1 MKIRNRILSFL
12 LSIAFFISVFS
23 GFPLMEV
30 SAAKPNCDITIPSVV
45 YIGDQ
50 FVIEGEATYNKSK
63 IDIVNIAI
71 YENDSMSNG
80 VWCFRKVGLNAR
92 SFDFQESAKLF
103 EWGDIIDSVNP
114 NSTNPPFDTGAY
126 ESVYV
131 EVIVKAQ
138 DGTSTKKTQTISVRE
153 SNEKLDSPKITS
165 PDVDDTFYA
174 GEDIKFSWTNVR
186 EADRF
191 EWELHKLNQ
200 NGKYTKIDGG
210 YTNKPV
216 TIDGDTFKARSS
228 YKFQIRSCCGN
239 STSEWNDII
248 IYIDASPELSADP
261 DSLVF
266 SSDKGEKYFDLTSSH
281 EWEAEVSVDWI
292 DLSSYDGDG
301 DEEITVYVDKNTGE
315 HRTGVIIIT
324 NDVVGSIEIIIQQD
338 SGIAPYLNVSPTSIM
353 MPSEDG
359 ARSFVITSNISWEI
373 FCESDWIRNIS
384 QEDGY
389 GNESIQIL
397 ANENTSTQ
405 SRTAIITIEGDGITR
420 TVTVTQDGRPAIV
433 GDINN
438 DGEITNKDR
447 FLLNRYI
454 ANMTGYTDIDKTLA
468 DINGDGSVT
477 EADVEYLTRYLAGW
491 VGYEKLPEI
500 NTGTSVCAH
509 TQYTDTYFNT
519 VYVSSTIKTNTT
531 HTYYHVY
538 NRKCSC
544 GVDIGKVQ
552 GDLITEAH
560 SYVNNLCACGA
571 YNDASY
577 EKWTGVNVSD
587 AQANVYSTPSATVRY
602 GYINKNEVV
611 TVIGEYG
618 DKYLIEYTLDGGN
631 GVKQGYVNKETLLVQ
646 MAKQYEASHSDYAH
660 KHKICTYRTDGI
672 LLSVLDVEE
681 HIFNKTEITYRYVD
695 NGNSSHSIYADQYD
709 ICECGYSK
717 LVATEIFKT
726 TAPHSASNNDKYVC
740 RLCAGNI
747 HYISNPT
754 PNTSYAINYQG
765 TKYPISFPDY
775 DYTSGSNYDITFGGW
790 STVYEKVYNDRKWDI
805 ANFVGNLELDDESY
819 LLAGIA
825 LTEQLL
831 TNLVHTDFIK
841 VVLQKNETTG
851 KNRALI
857 LIGDNSSINRGEVGS
872 NKCLYIQCTN
882 NMAFT
887 GNNVPP
893 YVNYNDGKEIADWLV
908 RSSGISLPSEGW
920 SIDDK
925 LLYNVDIVYSNNW
938 NTFDNYYKYL
948 SFNEKGEA
956 VTIERIMS
964 GDRYQLT
971 AYEDDSLLQIILN
984 DLPIINSLVRPYLTE
999 NIKNYFV
1006 QPIQADSG
1014 EFIAKFSEEFNIVKI
1029 TK

>member
-1 MKIRNRILSFL
+1 MKKVISFVLAFLMLASAFTIIPPLEVDAADGTIPGAVSMSPIDGYSTTEVTLRGKITANGGSEIKRYGFHYGVAGSSKNETKEWYGHLRTGEVIEFELTGLQPNTTIWYCFYAVNSTGTAKDASDRDEVVNGTQYASTLPEIELEIPDIISPDSYEVIVAGEDVEFEWDEIDNAKKYEWELYEADKTDGRYLTSGTTINEYVILDGDWFEGNNVYSFYVRAVSGDVSSDWGKCIYLICQVPDSISVEENDFQIGSEGGTGYIRLTSTVAWEAIVSNTWIAINKTSGTGDAEIRVQVEPNSGDSRTGSVIIHNELGSIYVTIHQHSGTTPYLAVSTNRIELS
-12 LSIAFFISVFS
+12 S
-23 GFPLMEV
+23 
-30 SAAKPNCDITIPSVV
+30 
-45 YIGDQ
+45 
-50 FVIEGEATYNKSK
+50 
-63 IDIVNIAI
+63 
-71 YENDSMSNG
+71 ENDSYSFYISSN
-80 VWCFRKVGLNAR
+80 
-92 SFDFQESAKLF
+92 
-103 EWGDIIDSVNP
+103 VN
-114 NSTNPPFDTGAY
+114 
-126 ESVYV
+126 
-131 EVIVKAQ
+131 
-138 DGTSTKKTQTISVRE
+138 
-153 SNEKLDSPKITS
+153 
-165 PDVDDTFYA
+165 
-174 GEDIKFSWTNVR
+174 
-186 EADRF
+186 
-191 EWELHKLNQ
+191 
-200 NGKYTKIDGG
+200 
-210 YTNKPV
+210 
-216 TIDGDTFKARSS
+216 
-228 YKFQIRSCCGN
+228 
-239 STSEWNDII
+239 
-248 IYIDASPELSADP
+248 
-261 DSLVF
+261 
-266 SSDKGEKYFDLTSSH
+266 
-281 EWEAEVSVDWI
+281 
-292 DLSSYDGDG
+292 
-301 DEEITVYVDKNTGE
+301 
-315 HRTGVIIIT
+315 
-324 NDVVGSIEIIIQQD
+324 
-338 SGIAPYLNVSPTSIM
+338 
-353 MPSEDG
+353 
-359 ARSFVITSNISWEI
+359 WEI
-373 FCESDWIRNIS
+373 FCDSDWVRNIS
-384 QEDGY
+384 KEDGY
-389 GNESIQIL
+389 GDESIQVL
-397 ANENTSTQ
+397 VNKNTSTR
-405 SRTAIITIEGDGITR
+405 SRTAIITIEGDGITK
-420 TVTVTQDGRPAIV
+420 TVTITQEGRPAVV

-447 FLLNRYI
+447 FLLNRYL
-454 ANMTGYTDIDKTLA
+454 AKMSGYTDIDKTLA
-468 DINGDGSVT
+468 DINGDKIINQ
-477 EADVEYLTRYLAGW
+477 ADAEYLSRHLASW
-491 VGYEKLPEI
+491 AGYEKLPEI
-500 NTGTSVCAH
+500 NAETSVCAH
-509 TQYTDTYFNT
+509 TQYTDTYLNT
-519 VYVSSTIKTNTT
+519 EYVSSTIKTNTT

-538 NRKCSC
+538 NRKCNC
-544 GVDIGKVQ
+544 GVDVGKVQ
-552 GDLITEAH
+552 GELITEAH

-577 EKWTGVNVSD
+577 KKWTGVNVSG
-587 AQANVYSTPSATVRY
+587 AQVNVYSTPSATVRY

-611 TVIGEYG
+611 TVIGESG
-618 DKYLIEYTLDGGN
+618 DKYLIEYTLDGDN
-631 GVKQGYVNKETLLVQ
+631 GVKQGYINNEALLVQ
-646 MAKQYEASHSDYAH
+646 IANQYETNHIDYAH
-660 KHKICTYRTDGI
+660 KHKICTYRTDGV
-672 LLSVLDVEE
+672 LLSVLAVEE

-695 NGNSSHSIYADQYD
+695 NGNSSHSVYADQYD
-709 ICECGYSK
+709 ICECGFSK
-717 LVATEIFKT
+717 LVATEIYKT

-747 HYISNPT
+747 HYLSNPT

-765 TKYPISFPDY
+765 TEYPISFPDY
-775 DYTSGSNYDITFGGW
+775 DYVSNSNYDITFGGW

-971 AYEDDSLLQIILN
+971 AYEDDTLLQIVLN